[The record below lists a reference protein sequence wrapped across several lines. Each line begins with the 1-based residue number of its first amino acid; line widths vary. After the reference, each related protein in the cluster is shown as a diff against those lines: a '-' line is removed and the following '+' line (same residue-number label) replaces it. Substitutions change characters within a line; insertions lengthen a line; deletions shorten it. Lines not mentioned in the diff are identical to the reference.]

1 MSTRLTAYILLL
13 LSSIIWGASG
23 PIIKFTLDFTTPF
36 NFLFWRFLLV
46 AVVATPIFLW
56 YIKRHPIKTQWLP
69 KIIFLGFLA
78 TTINLSLVFFGFER
92 TSAIQGTLLASIAPI
107 FVVTG
112 GIIFLKEKV
121 TRREQIGISLAFL
134 GTIFIVLEPLLQQ
147 GVFIT
152 NDMVLGNFLL
162 ILANLSWMV
171 FVLLSKNWFEEGIK
185 PFHIV
190 FISFLVGLVSFFPLS
205 IIESSSL
212 PSIANVAPSGIL
224 GIAFMAIFA
233 GLIAYT
239 AYEVALARI
248 EASEA
253 TVFHYL
259 LPIWAAPLAVLWL
272 GEIIT
277 PTFLIGALII
287 AIGVVIAE
295 YRKGLLT
302 GIRSHHLAHHK

>member
-171 FVLLSKNWFEEGIK
+171 FVLLSK
-185 PFHIV
+185 
-190 FISFLVGLVSFFPLS
+190 
-205 IIESSSL
+205 
-212 PSIANVAPSGIL
+212 
-224 GIAFMAIFA
+224 
-233 GLIAYT
+233 
-239 AYEVALARI
+239 
-248 EASEA
+248 
-253 TVFHYL
+253 
-259 LPIWAAPLAVLWL
+259 
-272 GEIIT
+272 
-277 PTFLIGALII
+277 
-287 AIGVVIAE
+287 
-295 YRKGLLT
+295 
-302 GIRSHHLAHHK
+302 